1 MRTPQRLIQV
11 AVFVAV
17 LGTSVGCSDGG
28 RGEPIGDNA
37 LHATASPPA
46 SVMKSPESD
55 RDGDGIADS
64 VDTYPDD
71 RTNTPPPEVTLTCV
85 MDKDFRTSSTF
96 TVKPGANSV
105 PDFGQTW
112 AAKPYSCKAMRNSA
126 PFSALEETAYKTSG
140 YTDHDTKT
148 LYAICGAV
156 DPEDVYASAGFAAS
170 ESQIL
175 EINAALV
182 LCPGHPQASAWRQA
196 VQQGKV
202 NADHRTAGK
211 RFGAGTFLV
220 GKEIVPGTYFVEG
233 DINGCYWERQNRSGQ
248 VIENNFII
256 AARRVQVSIKSTDY
270 AFHSERCGEWAR
282 M

>member
-1 MRTPQRLIQV
+1 
-11 AVFVAV
+11 
-17 LGTSVGCSDGG
+17 
-28 RGEPIGDNA
+28 
-37 LHATASPPA
+37 
-46 SVMKSPESD
+46 
-55 RDGDGIADS
+55 
-64 VDTYPDD
+64 
-71 RTNTPPPEVTLTCV
+71 
-85 MDKDFRTSSTF
+85 
-96 TVKPGANSV
+96 
-105 PDFGQTW
+105 
-112 AAKPYSCKAMRNSA
+112 
-126 PFSALEETAYKTSG
+126 
-140 YTDHDTKT
+140 
-148 LYAICGAV
+148 
-156 DPEDVYASAGFAAS
+156 
-170 ESQIL
+170 L

-196 VQQGKV
+196 VQRGKV